1 MQLFKNMKM
10 KINSIKIFLLLG
22 TLTVGGFSLQ
32 SCNDDWL
39 DLKPEG
45 RPVGDEVPLGGFE
58 AQAFG
63 LYSSLR
69 TQGGVS
75 DFTYLWTHSIR
86 ADDNEK
92 GSAPGDAA
100 TDGNVF
106 NNFSYVATN
115 GHIKNLWNGHYK
127 IIYDA
132 NELINTALAS
142 GDTSAGTL
150 VNIAEAKTIRA
161 YCYFQLRRDFGE
173 VPVNLKTIDVPQD
186 EVAPKNSIA
195 EVDAQIISDLTS
207 AKEVLPVQWPSAY
220 RGRATIGV
228 ANTILAKLYMI
239 QKNYAKASEHAMEV
253 INSGVYMLNPS
264 YDAEFTK
271 AGNNSTESIFEVQK
285 TFDYPT
291 KYSNNYYESQGVRG
305 SGTWDLGWGFNVP
318 STNLVAAYEVG
329 DLRKKTTILTSGGPD
344 IYNTPGLV
352 LPDSPP
358 LVQKYWNGKAYTLP
372 AERQQYA
379 ENKNHWENIKFFR
392 YADILL
398 IAAEAA
404 NELGQISTATNYL
417 NMVRSRAG
425 LPGTTASNQGT
436 MRDAIKHE
444 RRIEFAMEAERFY
457 DLVRWVDANTV
468 LAPFGYADRNKVF
481 PIPQEAIDKA
491 QGVLVQNP
499 NY

>member
-1 MQLFKNMKM
+1 MV
-10 KINSIKIFLLLG
+10 
-22 TLTVGGFSLQ
+22 TLSAFSLQ

-69 TQGGVS
+69 TEGGVS
-75 DFTYLWTHSIR
+75 DFSNVWTHSIR

-92 GSAPGDAA
+92 GSDPGDGAA
-100 TDGNVF
+100 DGNVF
-106 NNFSYVATN
+106 NNFGYVATN
-115 GHIKNLWNGHYK
+115 GHIRSLWNGHYK

-132 NELINTALAS
+132 NELINTAIES
-142 GDTSAGTL
+142 GETSAGTL
-150 VNIAEAKTIRA
+150 VNIAEARTIRA

-173 VPVNLKTIDVPQD
+173 VPINLKTIDIPQD
-186 EVAPKNSIA
+186 EVAAKNTVA
-195 EVDAQIISDLTS
+195 EVDAQIMSDLM
-207 AKEVLPVQWPSAY
+207 AALEVLPVEWPAAY
-220 RGRATIGV
+220 RGRVTKGV

-239 QKNYAKASEHAMEV
+239 QKNWPKAMEHSMDI
-253 INSGVYMLNPS
+253 INSGAYMLNSS

-271 AGNNSTESIFEVQK
+271 AGNNSVESIFEVQI
-285 TFDYPT
+285 TYDYPT

-305 SGTWDLGWGFNVP
+305 SGIWDLGWGFNVP
-318 STNLVAAYEVG
+318 SENLVSAYETG
-329 DLRKKTTILTSGGPD
+329 DLRKKTTILVSGGPD

-358 LVQKYWNGKAYTLP
+358 LAQKYWNGKAYTLP

-379 ENKNHWENIKFFR
+379 QTKNLWENIKLFR
-392 YADILL
+392 YADVLL

-404 NELGQISTATNYL
+404 NEMGQIATATTYV
-417 NMVRSRAG
+417 NMIRTRAG
-425 LPGTTASNQGT
+425 LPATTAMNQGT
-436 MRDAIKHE
+436 MREAIKHE

-457 DLVRWVDANTV
+457 DLVRWGDAITV
-468 LAPFGYADRNKVF
+468 LAPYGYASRNMYF

-491 QGVLVQNP
+491 QGVLIQNP